1 MIQPG
6 SFWVISFTHM
16 EVKML
21 FQMSDFSFYKMF
33 LGLTTLS
40 VPFMSNIHKI
50 YFLFWN
56 YQNNS

>member
-1 MIQPG
+1 
-6 SFWVISFTHM
+6 M
-16 EVKML
+16 EVKMM

-33 LGLTTLS
+33 LGLTTMS
-40 VPFMSNIHKI
+40 FPIMSNLHKI

>member
-1 MIQPG
+1 
-6 SFWVISFTHM
+6 M
-16 EVKML
+16 EVKMM

-33 LGLTTLS
+33 LGLTTMS
-40 VPFMSNIHKI
+40 FPFMSNLHKI